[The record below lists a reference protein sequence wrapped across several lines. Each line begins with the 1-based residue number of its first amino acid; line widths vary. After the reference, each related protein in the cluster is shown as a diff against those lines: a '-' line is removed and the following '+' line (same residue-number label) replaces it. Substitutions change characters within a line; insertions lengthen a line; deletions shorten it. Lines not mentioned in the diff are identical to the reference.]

1 MSYCL
6 AVKVSAGLVFASD
19 SRTHAGVDQVSTYSK
34 MHIFDPGGDRFFV
47 VLSAGN
53 LATTQ
58 ALVHRLRSDFVR
70 KDQRDSLATVDYMF
84 DAAEYLGRTSRDIQ
98 KRYED
103 INEGNEARFEAR
115 FIIGGQIRGQDHQLY
130 LIYPEGNTIQ
140 VPDATPFLQIGE
152 NKYGKPILDRII
164 DADTSLEDAA
174 RCALIS
180 LDSTMRS
187 NVAVGPPVELSIYPA
202 GSFKLAH
209 QLSYEADSPLYAEVH
224 RSWSDT
230 LRGGI
235 DALPRFDWET

>member
-34 MHIFDPGGDRFFV
+34 MHVFDPGGDRFFV
-47 VLSAGN
+47 ILSAGN

-58 ALVHRLRSDFVR
+58 ALVHRLRSDIVR
-70 KDQRDSLATVDYMF
+70 KERRVNLATVDYMF

-98 KRYED
+98 NRYEV
-103 INEGNEARFEAR
+103 INEGKETRFEAR

-164 DADTSLEDAA
+164 DADTSLEDAG
-174 RCALIS
+174 RCALLS

-187 NVAVGPPVELSIYPA
+187 NVAVGPPVELAIYPE

-209 QLSYEADSPLYAEVH
+209 QLSYDVDSPLYAQVH
-224 RSWSDT
+224 QSWSDT

-235 DALPRFDWET
+235 HALPRFDWER